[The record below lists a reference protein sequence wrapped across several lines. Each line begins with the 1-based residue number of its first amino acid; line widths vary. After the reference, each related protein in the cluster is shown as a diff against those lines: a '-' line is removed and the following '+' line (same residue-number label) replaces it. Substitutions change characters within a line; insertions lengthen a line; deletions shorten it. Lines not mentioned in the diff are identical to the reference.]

1 LGEAAVLADP
11 VTDASPS
18 GSLDSPIADPQP
30 PNVED
35 LDFELPQWLKLFLEL
50 PAEPRNDPEQA
61 SPADEPDLE
70 STLHL
75 DTESEI
81 EVDLAADLKEKQ
93 DPDSTPSI
101 KVRPCDAED
110 IALIRRAF
118 WFGHRLHQGQRR
130 RSGEPYI
137 AHPVA
142 VATLLRDLGAD
153 AETIA
158 AGFLHDVIEDT
169 DITAEML
176 ALEFGAEVSALV
188 DGVTKLSKYNFS
200 SKTAQQAENFRRMF
214 LAMAKDIRVIVV
226 KLADRLHN
234 MRTLEFM
241 PEEKQKQI
249 AEETMQIFAPLANR
263 LGIWHFKWE
272 LEDLSFKY
280 LDRESYR
287 YIQDLVQAKRTER
300 EEELAGSIDILKKKL
315 IDMKMTDFEIS
326 GRPKHLYSIYRKMDR
341 QKKEFH
347 EIYDLSAIRVIV
359 KSNSDCY
366 RVLAAAHE
374 AFRPIA
380 LRFKDYIGLPKPN
393 RYQSLHTSVF
403 GPQGRPLEVQ
413 IRTEAMHHV
422 AEYGIAAHWKYKESG
437 GSNGLTPEEERLTW
451 LRQLLEWQQDLKDD
465 KEYLETIREGLFESE
480 VYIFTPKGDIIALP
494 QGSCAVDFAY
504 RIHSEVGD
512 HCAGVRLNNRMV
524 PLDTPLQ
531 TGDIVQVITQK
542 NAHPSLDW
550 INFVATHSAR
560 NRIRQW
566 FKRSH
571 RDQNILRGRQL
582 LERELGKTGLDALIK
597 SDRMFK
603 VADRLNYVDVEEML
617 AGLGHGE
624 ITVTTVVN
632 RLQDAT
638 KSPAEKDGSQ
648 GIFSF
653 RPSPPPPPTKSGKD
667 APILG
672 VEGLKHHLAKCCSPL
687 PGDPIIGVVTLLNR
701 SISIHHQTCPNVES
715 IPGERLVPVSWN
727 PERMQ
732 NNSLAYPVK
741 LHLDVFDRVGVLKDI
756 LLRLSDRSINVR
768 NAQVRTFANK
778 TAQIEICIDVHSK
791 SQLHQVMTQ
800 LKQMADV
807 IALKSDY
814 QKGLS

>member
-1 LGEAAVLADP
+1 MVEAAVLAQSHSGAESTPNSNPGSPEPGLLVNLAP
-11 VTDASPS
+11 VD
-18 GSLDSPIADPQP
+18 L
-30 PNVED
+30 ND
-35 LDFELPQWLKLFLEL
+35 LDFELPRWLKRFLVL
-50 PAEPRNDPEQA
+50 PASELTATASTTTA
-61 SPADEPDLE
+61 SPADPEPITASSSSSKVRTYTDA
-70 STLHL
+70 
-75 DTESEI
+75 EI
-81 EVDLAADLKEKQ
+81 E
-93 DPDSTPSI
+93 
-101 KVRPCDAED
+101 
-110 IALIRRAF
+110 LIRRAF
-118 WFGHRLHQGQRR
+118 WFGYHLHKGQRR
-130 RSGEPYI
+130 RSGDPYI

-153 AETIA
+153 AETVA
-158 AGFLHDVIEDT
+158 AGFLHDVVEDT
-169 DITAEML
+169 EISTDSLTEH
-176 ALEFGAEVSALV
+176 FGSGVAALV
-188 DGVTKLSKYNFS
+188 EGVTKLSKYNFS

-241 PEEKQKQI
+241 PEAKQRQI

-280 LDRESYR
+280 LDRDSYR
-287 YIQDLVQAKRTER
+287 HIQELVNVKRTER
-300 EEELAGSIDILKKKL
+300 EAEIEKVIGILKAKL
-315 IDMKMTDFEIS
+315 IEIDLKDFEIS

-359 KSNSDCY
+359 KTNSECY
-366 RVLAAAHE
+366 RVLAGVHE
-374 AFRPIA
+374 AFRPIP

-393 RYQSLHTSVF
+393 RYQSLHTAVF
-403 GPQGRPLEVQ
+403 GPEGRPVEVQ
-413 IRTEAMHHV
+413 IRTEAMHYV

-437 GSNGLTPEEERLTW
+437 GSNGLSPEEEKLTW

-465 KEYLETIREGLFESE
+465 KEYLETIRDGLFESE
-480 VYIFTPKGDIIALP
+480 VYVFTPKGDIIALP

-512 HCAGVRLNNRMV
+512 HCAGVRINHKMV

-571 RDQNILRGRQL
+571 RDENILRGRQL
-582 LERELGKTGLDALIK
+582 LERELGKTGLDALLK

-603 VADRLNYVDVEEML
+603 VAERLNYVDVEDLL

-624 ITVTTVVN
+624 TTVTMVVN
-632 RLQDAT
+632 RLQEAT
-638 KSPAEKDGSQ
+638 KPSPEKVAHGL
-648 GIFSF
+648 FSF
-653 RPSPPPPPTKSGKD
+653 RPSSPAPAPKPSKE

-701 SISIHHQTCPNVES
+701 GISIHHQTCPNVES
-715 IPGERLVPVSWN
+715 ISGERLVPVSWN
-727 PERMQ
+727 PERLQ
-732 NNSLAYPVK
+732 NNTLSYPVE
-741 LHLDVFDRVGVLKDI
+741 LRLDVFDRVGVLKDI

-778 TAQIEICIDVHSK
+778 TAQIELCIEVRNK
-791 SQLHQVMTQ
+791 SQLHQVIAQ
-800 LKQMADV
+800 LRQMSDV

-814 QKGLS
+814 QQGL